1 MNHNTL
7 YLKRLIKDIEELNKN
22 NLHKHNI
29 YHQTYD
35 DQLNH
40 LKILIIGTNNTP
52 YEYGYYFFDIN
63 IPDDYPFSPPKV
75 IYKTQNNKTR
85 FNPNLYING
94 KVCLSIINTWSGP
107 KWTSCNNIMSVLLAI
122 QAFVF
127 VQNPLHNEPGFEND
141 NSEKNTNYN
150 IIISYQNINTAIIN
164 MLSNIPSGFE
174 CFKDIMIQKFINNYH
189 NIINNIN
196 NLHKYNNKLITMNT
210 YNMKDIINCDLLEK
224 NLNSLYNNF
233 KK

>member
-35 DQLNH
+35 DQINH

-107 KWTSCNNIMSVLLAI
+107 KWTS
-122 QAFVF
+122 
-127 VQNPLHNEPGFEND
+127 
-141 NSEKNTNYN
+141 K
-150 IIISYQNINTAIIN
+150 
-164 MLSNIPSGFE
+164 
-174 CFKDIMIQKFINNYH
+174 
-189 NIINNIN
+189 
-196 NLHKYNNKLITMNT
+196 
-210 YNMKDIINCDLLEK
+210 
-224 NLNSLYNNF
+224 
-233 KK
+233 